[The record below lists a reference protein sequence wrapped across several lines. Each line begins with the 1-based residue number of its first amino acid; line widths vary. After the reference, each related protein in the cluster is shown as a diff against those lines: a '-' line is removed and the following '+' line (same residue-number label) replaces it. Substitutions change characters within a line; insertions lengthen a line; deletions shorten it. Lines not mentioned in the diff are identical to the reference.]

1 MTPFD
6 QLVGESP
13 EIESIRQQIRWLVQ
27 RGCRARRP
35 LSIRIFGETGTGKTL
50 VARSIHAAGP
60 QADGPFIRVNCA
72 ALPEA
77 LLDAELFGVEEG
89 EESGAQPVKPGLF
102 RAATGGTILLDGLSQ
117 LTPHHQAKILDV
129 LESRTL
135 RRIGGTRDE
144 PVDAW
149 IVAASSR
156 DALAGTPTSY
166 FRDDRYHRPAVVSL
180 RLPPLRQRGLDVL
193 LLAERFMARA
203 CADYGAPPKTLAPS
217 ARAALLAH
225 AWPGNVREL
234 ANVVDRVV
242 LFTEAT
248 EVTAEILD
256 ATEAPVH
263 GPAARSGLNGPG
275 DARDRA
281 GYPRSSGR
289 WSTLAGL
296 CDAALLGAGRSACR

>member
-1 MTPFD
+1 
-6 QLVGESP
+6 
-13 EIESIRQQIRWLVQ
+13 
-27 RGCRARRP
+27 
-35 LSIRIFGETGTGKTL
+35 
-50 VARSIHAAGP
+50 
-60 QADGPFIRVNCA
+60 
-72 ALPEA
+72 
-77 LLDAELFGVEEG
+77 
-89 EESGAQPVKPGLF
+89 
-102 RAATGGTILLDGLSQ
+102 
-117 LTPHHQAKILDV
+117 
-129 LESRTL
+129 
-135 RRIGGTRDE
+135 
-144 PVDAW
+144 VDAW

-166 FRDDRYHRPAVVSL
+166 FRDDRYDRPAVVSL

-234 ANVVDRVV
+234 ADVVDRVV
-242 LFTEAT
+242 LFSEAT

-263 GPAARSGLNGPG
+263 GPAVRSGLNGLR

-296 CDAALLGAGRSACR
+296 CDAALLGDAWSACR